1 MAYNNFAR
9 EYLLI
14 SEMYTMLELTS
25 LQKAIDSLRESM
37 KCYNKNAGSV
47 PADILRDSVIQ
58 RFEYTYELSWKMIKR
73 WLEINLG
80 STYVDGV
87 SRKELFRYAAEHH
100 LIQDPIKWFSYHEAR
115 NQTSHV
121 YDEIVAEDVFGVVGD
136 FIKDVEYLYQEI
148 IKHND

>member
-1 MAYNNFAR
+1 
-9 EYLLI
+9 
-14 SEMYTMLELTS
+14 MLELTS
-25 LQKAIDSLRESM
+25 LRKAIDSLSESM
-37 KCYNKNAGSV
+37 DWYNKNSDGV

-80 STYVDGV
+80 STYVDGI

-100 LIQDPIKWFSYHEAR
+100 LIQYPIKWFLYHEAR

-121 YDEIVAEDVFGVVGD
+121 YDETVAEEVFGVIDD

-148 IKHND
+148 VKHND